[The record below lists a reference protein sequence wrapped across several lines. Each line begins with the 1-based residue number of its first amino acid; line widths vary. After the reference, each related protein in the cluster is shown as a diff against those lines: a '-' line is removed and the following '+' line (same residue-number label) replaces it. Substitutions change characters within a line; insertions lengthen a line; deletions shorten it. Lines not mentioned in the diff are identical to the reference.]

1 MTEPAALPV
10 ARGPLSAF
18 VLEHLT
24 GPVRVLPRSPRV
36 TDDPLSG
43 DDLHLALH
51 TCYEL
56 PYRRFRKVSDEGEGD
71 PSLLAFRAELEGR
84 FLEGL
89 RDAVGRPTPP
99 VDIEAALHE
108 LIASADGPSLSSYV
122 LEHGT
127 LEQVREFA
135 VHRSIYQLKE
145 ADPHTWGIPRLDG
158 VAKAA
163 MAAIQADEYG
173 NGEATAMHSSLFART
188 MEALGLDPTYGAYL
202 DAVPGVTLAT
212 SNLVSMFGLHRR
224 WRGALVGHLAV
235 FEMTSVVPMS
245 RYAAT
250 LRRLGLGA

>member
-1 MTEPAALPV
+1 MSEPAALPV

-18 VLEHLT
+18 VLEHLNGPLRPLT
-24 GPVRVLPRSPRV
+24 GLPPV

-56 PYRRFRKVSDEGEGD
+56 HYRGFRKVSDEWEWE

-108 LIASADGPSLSSYV
+108 LIAGADGPSLSSYV
-122 LEHGT
+122 LAHGT

-135 VHRSIYQLKE
+135 GHRSIYQLKE

-158 VAKAA
+158 RAKAA
-163 MAAIQADEYG
+163 MVVIQADECG
-173 NGEATAMHSSLFART
+173 NGEPEAMHSSLFA
-188 MEALGLDPTYGAYL
+188 
-202 DAVPGVTLAT
+202 
-212 SNLVSMFGLHRR
+212 
-224 WRGALVGHLAV
+224 
-235 FEMTSVVPMS
+235 
-245 RYAAT
+245 
-250 LRRLGLGA
+250 